1 MRLEIPGPAYVAS
14 LRVTRFIFCVL
25 LLAGCVANQSEPDWT
40 MGPFIKAN
48 EANPVLTPFESTTFV
63 CPVRGSEVKW
73 ESKDVFNP
81 AAVVKDGKI
90 YLLYRAEDTVGRHA
104 GTSRIG
110 LAESNDGINFTRR
123 PEPVLY
129 PREDAYINYEWEGGC
144 EDPRVVQ
151 DEQGTYYMT
160 YTAYDGDIAR
170 LLIASSQ
177 DLIHWK
183 KHGPV
188 FRNADKGKFVDTWA
202 KSGSI
207 VTTLVDGNLVAT
219 RIGGKYW
226 MYFGDTHI
234 FAATSDNL
242 IDWTPVITSDQKT
255 FQPVFSPREGM
266 FDSDLVEPGPPAML
280 TEHGILLIYNARNSP
295 EKGDPSLPPGTYT
308 AGQILFDST
317 DPLKVLYRTDTNF
330 FKPSEPY
337 EITGQVNNVCF
348 LEGLVFYK
356 DKWFLYYGTADSKIA
371 VARWEMS
378 E

>member
-1 MRLEIPGPAYVAS
+1 MRPESSRPHNLVYIKIVC
-14 LRVTRFIFCVL
+14 VIFCAL
-25 LLAGCVANQSEPDWT
+25 WLCGCATKKSEPDWT
-40 MGPFIKAN
+40 LAPFVKLD
-48 EANPVLTPFESTTFV
+48 EVNPVLGPLDSSRFV
-63 CPVRGSEVKW
+63 CPVRGSAVNW

-81 AAVVKDGKI
+81 AAVVRDGKV

-110 LAESNDGINFTRR
+110 LAESTDGIHFTRR

-129 PREDAYINYEWEGGC
+129 PREDAFINYEWEGGC
-144 EDPRVVQ
+144 EDPRVVE
-151 DEQGTYYMT
+151 DDQGTYYMT

-177 DLIHWK
+177 DLVTWK
-183 KHGPV
+183 KHGPI
-188 FRNADKGKFVDTWA
+188 FRNAEKGKFVNAWA

-207 VTTLVDGNLVAT
+207 ITRLVDGRMIAVKIN
-219 RIGGKYW
+219 GKYW

-242 IDWTPVITSDQKT
+242 VDWTPVLTTDKT
-255 FQPVFSPREGM
+255 AFQPVFSPREGK

-280 TEHGILLIYNARNSP
+280 TEHGILLIYNSRNHA
-295 EKGDPSLPPGTYT
+295 EKGDPALPPGTYA
-308 AGQILFDST
+308 AGQILFDAT
-317 DPLKVLYRTDTNF
+317 DPLTVLYRTDVNF
-330 FKPSEPY
+330 FAPSQQY

-348 LEGLVFYK
+348 LEGLVYFH

-371 VARWEMS
+371 VATH
-378 E
+378 

>member
-1 MRLEIPGPAYVAS
+1 MRLEISRPDDLVYLKVM
-14 LRVTRFIFCVL
+14 RFIFCAL
-25 LLAGCVANQSEPDWT
+25 LLAGCAANESEPDWT
-40 MGPFIKAN
+40 MGPFLKVN
-48 EANPVLTPFESTTFV
+48 EANPVLTPLDSSGFI
-63 CPVRGSEVKW
+63 CPVRGSEVYW

-110 LAESNDGINFTRR
+110 LAESTDGIHFTRR
-123 PEPVLY
+123 AEPVLY

-144 EDPRVVQ
+144 EDPRVVE
-151 DEQGTYYMT
+151 DGQGTYYMT
-160 YTAYDGDIAR
+160 YTAYDGNVAR

-177 DLIHWK
+177 DLIYWK
-183 KHGPV
+183 KHGAV
-188 FRNADKGKFVDTWA
+188 FRNAHRGSFVDAWA

-207 VTTLVDGNLVAT
+207 VTKLVDGKLVAT
-219 RIGGKYW
+219 RIDGKYW

-242 IDWTPVITSDQKT
+242 IDWTPVVTPDKT
-255 FQPVFSPREGM
+255 AFQPVFSPREGM

-295 EKGDPSLPPGTYT
+295 EKGDPSLSAGTYA
-308 AGQILFDST
+308 AGQILLDPT
-317 DPLKVLYRTDTNF
+317 DPLKVLYRTDENF
-330 FKPSEPY
+330 FKPSESY

-348 LEGLVFYK
+348 LEGLVHFK

-371 VARWEMS
+371 VATY
-378 E
+378 

>member
-1 MRLEIPGPAYVAS
+1 MRLEISRPGDWVYLVM
-14 LRVTRFIFCVL
+14 RFTFCAL
-25 LLAGCVANQSEPDWT
+25 LLAGCAANESEPDWT
-40 MGPFIKAN
+40 IGPFAKVN
-48 EANPVLTPFESTTFV
+48 DANPVLVPLDSSGFV
-63 CPVRGSEVKW
+63 CPVRGSEVHW

-110 LAESNDGINFTRR
+110 LAESIDGIHFIRR
-123 PEPVLY
+123 AEPVLY

-144 EDPRVVQ
+144 EDPRVVE
-151 DEQGTYYMT
+151 DDQGTYYMT

-177 DLIHWK
+177 DLLYWK
-183 KHGPV
+183 KHGAV
-188 FRNADKGKFVDTWA
+188 FRKAYKGSFVDAWA

-207 VTTLVDGNLVAT
+207 VTKLVDGRLVAT

-242 IDWTPVITSDQKT
+242 IDWTPVVTPDKT
-255 FQPVFSPREGM
+255 AFQPVFSPREGM

-280 TEHGILLIYNARNSP
+280 TDHGILLIYNARNSP
-295 EKGDPSLPPGTYT
+295 EKGDPSLPAGTYA
-308 AGQILFDST
+308 AGQILLDPT
-317 DPLKVLYRTDTNF
+317 DPLNVLYRTDENF

-348 LEGLVFYK
+348 LEGLVHFK

-371 VARWEMS
+371 VATY
-378 E
+378 